1 MKKTVLLAMIISFS
15 SLASV
20 NFESEKINLVVV
32 NFDVPEDT
40 VPIHPPV

>member
-1 MKKTVLLAMIISFS
+1 MKKTVLLAIIISFS

-32 NFDVPEDT
+32 NYELPQDT